1 MGVSSMPTRR
11 IFEVALAVV
20 ILAHPALGLLRLWSA
35 KTLGTQEQGSIMY
48 RAAEVVAVLS

>member
-1 MGVSSMPTRR
+1 MPTRR